1 MRRAVTKRG
10 RRKMNRQQKEK
21 QKKMNREKTE
31 AEPEVQNADTES
43 DTFLL
48 CGQQRKVITVKKLI

>member
-1 MRRAVTKRG
+1 
-10 RRKMNRQQKEK
+10 MNRQQKEK
-21 QKKMNREKTE
+21 RKKMNREKTE